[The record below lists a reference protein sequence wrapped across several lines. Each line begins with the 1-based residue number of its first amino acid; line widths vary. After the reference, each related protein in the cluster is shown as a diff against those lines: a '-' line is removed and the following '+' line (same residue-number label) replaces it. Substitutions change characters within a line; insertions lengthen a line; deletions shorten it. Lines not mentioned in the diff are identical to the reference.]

1 MKRLSR
7 LRVLQAAPDSVAAH
21 ELRLGRSPWTNF
33 IHLVWSVW
41 VFLTPALSGG
51 DYGFTPTWFA
61 LTAVSYP
68 LFLWLYA
75 TSVFASPRR
84 AHLAAL
90 AMVVLC
96 LGLLPWY
103 PSGLS
108 YFVFGC
114 VMLQPRRSR
123 SILRYLGTIAVLNV
137 VLIAYA
143 RHIGYPWQALV
154 WMPTVTAI
162 IGVIVMV
169 ERLNR

>member
-90 AMVVLC
+90 AMVALC
-96 LGLLPWY
+96 LGLLRWY

-123 SILRYLGTIAVLNV
+123 SLLRYLGQSSRIARLVGFFSVVTIPDGLDIRRVPMGGGDV
-137 VLIAYA
+137 D
-143 RHIGYPWQALV
+143 
-154 WMPTVTAI
+154 TD
-162 IGVIVMV
+162 
-169 ERLNR
+169 